1 MEKLIVLVIRVLI
14 LLCRWT
20 ALLQVAL
27 KLIFGHGVLLQE
39 LIHKLRF
46 LTRLLDALGQLTWL
60 LIILAEVSICK
71 VALIRLCW
79 KSNLI
84 DADVDRRDAVEKLTA
99 FAFLIRRLELAGLN
113 VAICQL

>member
-1 MEKLIVLVIRVLI
+1 MVLLS
-14 LLCRWT
+14 RWT

-46 LTRLLDALGQLTWL
+46 LARLLDALGQLTWL
-60 LIILAEVSICK
+60 LIILAKVSICK

-79 KSNLI
+79 KSHLV
-84 DADVDRRDAVEKLTA
+84 DADVDRRDTVEKLSA
-99 FAFLIRRLELAGLN
+99 FAFLICRLELAGLN
-113 VAICQL
+113 VAISQL